1 MDIADMADKFIEDQ
15 VLTSVRR
22 IREHGVKQ
30 GVSAPLNQ
38 RRCSHCDT
46 PIPRARVKAVPGC
59 SLCVPCATRQEREQA
74 GIFTATEPQRINAEL
89 DDYLLSI
96 C

>member
-1 MDIADMADKFIEDQ
+1 MDIADMADRFIEDQ
-15 VLTSVRR
+15 VLTSVRQ
-22 IREHGVKQ
+22 IREQ
-30 GVSAPLNQ
+30 GVQQKDSVPVSQ

-46 PIPRARVKAVPGC
+46 AIPRARVRAVPGC
-59 SLCVPCATRQEREQA
+59 SLCVPCASRQERERA

>member
-15 VLTSVRR
+15 VLSSVMK
-22 IREHGVKQ
+22 IRAQ
-30 GVSAPLNQ
+30 GAARDDQ
-38 RRCSHCDT
+38 GRDTERCCAVCET
-46 PIPRARVKAVPGC
+46 LIPRARLRAVPGC
-59 SLCVPCATRQEREQA
+59 SHCIRCAAKQERERA
-74 GIFTATEPQRINAEL
+74 GLFTGVDRQRINAEL

>member
-15 VLTSVRR
+15 VLTSVMK
-22 IREHGVKQ
+22 IRAQ
-30 GVSAPLNQ
+30 GVVRTVQ
-38 RRCSHCDT
+38 GREVERCCEACET
-46 PIPRARVKAVPGC
+46 VIPRARLRAVPGC
-59 SLCVPCATRQEREQA
+59 SHCIRCAAKQERERA
-74 GIFTATEPQRINAEL
+74 GIFAQVDRQRINTEL

>member
-15 VLTSVRR
+15 VLTSVHR
-22 IREHGVKQ
+22 IREQ
-30 GVSAPLNQ
+30 GATQNISAPISQ
-38 RRCSHCDT
+38 RRCSQCDT
-46 PIPRARVKAVPGC
+46 VIPRARLKAVPGC
-59 SLCVPCATRQEREQA
+59 SLCVQCASRLERERA
-74 GIFTATEPQRINAEL
+74 GIFTTTEPKRINAEL